1 MPACSCPRC
10 HTQIWVKDEQLKIAQ
25 GFVVCTKCEGLFKAT
40 ENIVDLKG
48 KFQPEVLP
56 TAMTDLRLS
65 RGGKMPVQS
74 QKQLSRNEIAD
85 LFDSFTVAPKPVA
98 AAAAPAAER
107 KNDTNWTLATLVALT
122 VLIIQLFYLVLLL

>member
-1 MPACSCPRC
+1 
-10 HTQIWVKDEQLKIAQ
+10 
-25 GFVVCTKCEGLFKAT
+25 
-40 ENIVDLKG
+40 
-48 KFQPEVLP
+48 
-56 TAMTDLRLS
+56 MTDLRLS
-65 RGGKMPVQS
+65 HGGKMPVQS

-85 LFDSFTVAPKPVA
+85 LFDSFTVAPKPAV

>member
-10 HTQIWVKDEQLKIAQ
+10 RTQIWVKDEQLKIAQ
-25 GFVVCTKCEGLFKAT
+25 GFVVCTKCEGLFKAK
-40 ENIVDLKG
+40 ENIIDLKG
-48 KFQPEVLP
+48 KFQPKVLP

-65 RGGKMPVQS
+65 RGGKNPVQS

-85 LFDSFTVAPKPVA
+85 LFDSFTVAPKPA
-98 AAAAPAAER
+98 AVSAAGQ

>member
-1 MPACSCPRC
+1 
-10 HTQIWVKDEQLKIAQ
+10 VKDEQLKIAQ

-85 LFDSFTVAPKPVA
+85 LFDSFTVAPKPAA
-98 AAAAPAAER
+98 AAAAPASPSCTPGSAPPAR
-107 KNDTNWTLATLVALT
+107 SRSVSAARRGGRRMHRPTKQAPVP
-122 VLIIQLFYLVLLL
+122 

>member
-25 GFVVCTKCEGLFKAT
+25 GFVVCTKCEGLFKA
-40 ENIVDLKG
+40 

-85 LFDSFTVAPKPVA
+85 LFDSFTVAPKPAA

>member
-85 LFDSFTVAPKPVA
+85 LFDSFTVAPKSA
-98 AAAAPAAER
+98 AAAAPVAER

>member
-1 MPACSCPRC
+1 M
-10 HTQIWVKDEQLKIAQ
+10 KDEQLKIAQ

-85 LFDSFTVAPKPVA
+85 LSAASAKPRPISITCAVKHWLSA
-98 AAAAPAAER
+98 YPTACSPAKR
-107 KNDTNWTLATLVALT
+107 
-122 VLIIQLFYLVLLL
+122 